1 MSTNKTPISTLLK
14 WVSDI
19 IFILNKYLLARL
31 VAHERNASS
40 RNNLDATR
48 SQPSVHTRKP
58 LMFKNAHKGMQHVLV
73 LSTVEGP
80 SLHVLPCRKQSSWWR
95 HTGWRHTVSYAN
107 NCIEVANREESQIE
121 KKHDTRSNSQE
132 ERALSLSS
140 LASITVS
147 TPSHV
152 LCMAHMTR
160 NSSFPLS
167 LKQIGYKYK

>member
-1 MSTNKTPISTLLK
+1 
-14 WVSDI
+14 
-19 IFILNKYLLARL
+19 
-31 VAHERNASS
+31 
-40 RNNLDATR
+40 
-48 SQPSVHTRKP
+48 
-58 LMFKNAHKGMQHVLV
+58 MFENAHKGMQHVLV

-95 HTGWRHTVSYAN
+95 HTGWRHTMSYAN
-107 NCIEVANREESQIE
+107 NYIEVANREESQIE
-121 KKHDTRSNSQE
+121 KKHDSRSNSQE
-132 ERALSLSS
+132 ERAPSLSS